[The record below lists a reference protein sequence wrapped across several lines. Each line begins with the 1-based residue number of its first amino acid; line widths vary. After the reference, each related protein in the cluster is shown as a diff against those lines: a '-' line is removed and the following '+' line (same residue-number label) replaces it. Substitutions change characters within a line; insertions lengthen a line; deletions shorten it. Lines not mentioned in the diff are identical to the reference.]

1 MKSTCQYLVIGAGAA
16 GSAVAWRLAEQGAE
30 VTVLEQGGWVAPE
43 SSPSLTLGWER
54 ARHRTH
60 HPNPNIR
67 RNSWD
72 YPIDDSDSDI
82 SPMLYNAVGGS
93 TIHWGAH
100 FPRLKPEDFRVKS
113 LDGVG
118 EDWPLSYFDLEPYF
132 EINDQMMGV
141 AGQDGDPAYPP
152 KPHRTMPALP
162 MGAGAEKIAAAYDR
176 LNYHWWPVDA
186 AILTADRGARLA
198 CNNCGPCDLGC
209 PRKSR
214 ASTDVTYWSDLHSSK
229 IRLITEARVSKINSE
244 PGRVTGV
251 TYLDAQG
258 ITHEI
263 VADNVVLAGNGV
275 GTARLLLL
283 SSAEWCPSGLAN
295 SSDQVGRNLM
305 FHPTAL
311 VTGIFSEAVDGFKG
325 PFACSIYSQE
335 FYKTD
340 PSRGFVRGF
349 QGQTIR
355 SDGPLGSALGTYT
368 SPVKWGSQHHE
379 DFYSQ
384 FGHTA
389 SITVTSEDLP
399 EAHNRVTL
407 SPTLKDQFGI
417 PAPKITYRVSENSRK
432 ILDFGIEINKAVLQE
447 AGATDIRVVDLVT
460 SAGFHL
466 LGTTRMGS
474 DPQTSVVDQFGKAHD
489 CENLFIVDGGVFVTV
504 GALNPTSTI
513 QAIALRAADAM
524 LGAPLLKVAENE

>member
-1 MKSTCQYLVIGAGAA
+1 MKSTCEFLVIGAGAA
-16 GSAVAWRLAEQGAE
+16 GSAAAWRLAQHGAQ
-30 VTVLEQGGWVAPE
+30 VTVLDQGGWVAPD
-43 SSPSLTLGWER
+43 SSPSLTIGWER

-67 RNSWD
+67 KNSWD

-82 SPMLYNAVGGS
+82 SPMLYNAIGGS

-141 AGQDGDPAYPP
+141 AGHDGDPAYPR

-162 MGAGAEKIAAAYDR
+162 LGRGAERIAAAYDR

-186 AILTADRGARLA
+186 AIMTADHGDRLA

-214 ASTDVTYWSDLHSSK
+214 ASTDVTYWSDIHASK
-229 IRLITEARVSKINSE
+229 IRLITEARVSRVLSTS
-244 PGRVTGV
+244 GRVTGV
-251 TYLDAQG
+251 TYFDAEGNAQ
-258 ITHEI
+258 EI
-263 VADNVVLAGNGV
+263 QAENVVLAGNGV

-283 SSAEWCPSGLAN
+283 SAADWCPTGLAN

-311 VTGIFSEAVDGFKG
+311 VTGIFPEPMDGFMG

-335 FYKTD
+335 FYESNTD
-340 PSRGFVRGF
+340 RGFVRGF
-349 QGQTIR
+349 QAQTIR

-368 SPVKWGSQHHE
+368 LPVAWGAGHHE

-399 EAHNRVTL
+399 ESHNRVTL
-407 SPTLKDQFGI
+407 SPTLKDRFGI
-417 PAPKITYRVSENSRK
+417 AAPKISYRVSENARK
-432 ILDFGIEINKAVLQE
+432 ILDFGIEINRGVLKE

-466 LGTTRMGS
+466 LGTARMGS
-474 DPQTSVVDQFGKAHD
+474 DPKTSVVNEFGQSHD
-489 CENLFIVDGGVFVTV
+489 CSNLYIVDGGVFVTV

-513 QAIALRAADAM
+513 QAIALRAADSM
-524 LGAPLLKVAENE
+524 VGAQILESAR